1 MIGTQEPLNVQAQLA
16 RGIQAAK
23 QGDRIAAST
32 LLYEVIDR
40 EPKNELAW
48 LWLSYVLDSE
58 EDRRICL
65 ENVLTLNP
73 HNRYARQGLARL
85 NGEAAPAPAASLLAG
100 LGGFWTA
107 VSPLPRRL
115 AAAFWLGVGLFL
127 LAAGATDFF
136 RWLGLAIRNR
146 TLPYYLTPDDLWAL
160 ALSVGLVI
168 IGIVALNVAW
178 ALHIRFRLGYYLGVV
193 LSLVLMLLVPFTVLI
208 ADSHRYSAATMGA
221 VLPAIVFFLTLLSSL
236 DADDEQKLAS
246 DSDGS

>member
-1 MIGTQEPLNVQAQLA
+1 MIGIQKPPQVQAQLA

-85 NGEAAPAPAASLLAG
+85 NGEAVSSASPLLAG
-100 LGGFWTA
+100 MSDFWTT

-127 LAAGATDFF
+127 LVAGVADFF

-146 TLPYYLTPDDLWAL
+146 TFPYYLTPDDLWAL

-178 ALHIRFRLGYYLGVV
+178 GLHIQFRLGYYLGVV
-193 LSLVLMLLVPFTVLI
+193 LSLVLVLLVPFTVLI
-208 ADSHRYSAATMGA
+208 ADSSRYSAAAMGA

-246 DSDGS
+246 DPDGS

>member
-1 MIGTQEPLNVQAQLA
+1 MIVAQQPFDVQAQLA

-23 QGDRIAAST
+23 RGDRIAASN
-32 LLYEVIDR
+32 LLYEVVDR
-40 EPKNELAW
+40 EPKNEIAW

-85 NGEAAPAPAASLLAG
+85 NGEAISPAAPLPASVSD
-100 LGGFWTA
+100 FWAA

-127 LAAGATDFF
+127 LAGGVADFF
-136 RWLGLAIRNR
+136 RWLGEAIRNR
-146 TLPYYLTPDDLWAL
+146 TFPYYLTPDDLWAL
-160 ALSVGLVI
+160 TLAVGLVV

-178 ALHIRFRLGYYLGVV
+178 ALHIQFRLGYYLGVI
-193 LSLVLMLLVPFTVLI
+193 LALALVLLVPFTILI
-208 ADSHRYSAATMGA
+208 ADSSRYSAAAMGA

-246 DSDGS
+246 DADGS